1 MKKEQVTIQNDH
13 FLITVQ
19 LKYWCGEKISG
30 DLKKAIETINGPQLT
45 YVVTVQDRLKVNIQ
59 GRQVGIYNRELSK
72 AGF

>member
-13 FLITVQ
+13 FLKITLQ
-19 LKYWCGEKISG
+19 LKYRCGKVITG
-30 DLKKAIETINGPQLT
+30 DFQKAIETINGPQLT

-72 AGF
+72 DG